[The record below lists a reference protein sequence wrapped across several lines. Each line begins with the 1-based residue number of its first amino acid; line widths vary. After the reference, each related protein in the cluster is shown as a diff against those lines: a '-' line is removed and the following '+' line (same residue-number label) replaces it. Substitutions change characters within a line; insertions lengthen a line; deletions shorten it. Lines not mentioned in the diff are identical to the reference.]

1 MLLATKNSKYLR
13 LKNCDSAPI
22 PFRAEN
28 NSAVCGTIKPVG
40 VHCSCLGQVFGSNG
54 LMIILIIVNCCS
66 LPAVSQPFNII
77 FCDLPPQITQNGIWA
92 VFSALC
98 CFGAWNTIVTLRYG
112 TDPCVKSTLLLL
124 CRFSPL
130 WYSNLSPI
138 F

>member
-66 LPAVSQPFNII
+66 LPAVSQPFNI
-77 FCDLPPQITQNGIWA
+77 F
-92 VFSALC
+92 F
-98 CFGAWNTIVTLRYG
+98 LRFAAPNYTKPYVDG
-112 TDPCVKSTLLLL
+112 VLRPVLLW
-124 CRFSPL
+124 S
-130 WYSNLSPI
+130 
-138 F
+138 